1 MDRTFY
7 ERWSDFSGRYGTSYC
22 PFCKNQSLDFARYKL
37 DKIAGDDVVAV
48 TCKKC
53 GHVELFNV
61 AMMSEI
67 ADAIDGEYHKIGW
80 R

>member
-1 MDRTFY
+1 MKELS
-7 ERWSDFSGRYGTSYC
+7 ERQWSDYKGRYGTSYC
-22 PFCKNQSLDFARYKL
+22 PFCKNQSLDFAGYKL

-61 AMMSEI
+61 AMVSEI
-67 ADAIDGEYHKIGW
+67 ADAIDEGYHKIGW

>member
-1 MDRTFY
+1 MKELS
-7 ERWSDFSGRYGTSYC
+7 ERQWTDHKGRYGTSYC

>member
-1 MDRTFY
+1 MKELSEKQWTDY
-7 ERWSDFSGRYGTSYC
+7 KGRYSTSYC
-22 PFCKNQSLDFARYKL
+22 PFCKNQSLDFAGYKL
-37 DKIAGDDVVAV
+37 DKIAGDDVVGV

-61 AMMSEI
+61 AMVSEI

-80 R
+80 Q